1 MRRSESSRLVN
12 CLVAGVATAGAVLSG
27 ASPAVAGQ
35 SPAAHDV
42 IEAKY
47 RSWGGADSP
56 LGHPV
61 GEAYPVGAGAG
72 RDYAGGAIFYSPGTG
87 AHVMYGLI
95 LERYRELGGPA
106 GALGFPTTDEEE
118 ALGGS
123 DRFSDFSAADGATV
137 YWTPAAGAWLI
148 RGPILDAWNHLGGA
162 EGPMGHPVAAEVEA
176 DGVRVAR
183 FSGADGTAELS
194 WHAGGGYAV
203 VPPELTGRLRGL
215 AVTAGLVTR
224 APAR

>member
-1 MRRSESSRLVN
+1 M
-12 CLVAGVATAGAVLSG
+12 ATAGAVLS
-27 ASPAVAGQ
+27 AAAPAVAEL
-35 SPAAHDV
+35 SPAAPAPVAHDE

-61 GEAYPVGAGAG
+61 GEAYPVGTGAG
-72 RDYAGGAIFYSPGTG
+72 RDYTGGAIYYSPGTG

-137 YWTPAAGAWLI
+137 YWAPAAGAWLI
-148 RGPILDAWNHLGGA
+148 RGSILEAWHHLGGA
-162 EGPMGHPVAAEVEA
+162 EGPMGHPVAAEVEV
-176 DGVRVAR
+176 DGGRVAR
-183 FSGADGTAELS
+183 FSGEDGTAQLI
-194 WHAGGGYAV
+194 WRAGGGYQV
-203 VPPELTGRLRGL
+203 VPAELAGRLRGL
-215 AVTAGLVTR
+215 AVTADLVKS

>member
-1 MRRSESSRLVN
+1 M
-12 CLVAGVATAGAVLSG
+12 TAVAVLSV
-27 ASPAVAGQ
+27 AAPAVAGR
-35 SPAAHDV
+35 SPAAADA
-42 IEAKY
+42 IDAKY

-56 LGHPV
+56 LGQPV

-137 YWTPAAGAWLI
+137 YWNPEAGAWLI
-148 RGPILDAWNHLGGA
+148 RGPILEAWNHLGGA
-162 EGPMGHPVAAEVEA
+162 EGPMGHPTAAEVEA

-183 FSGADGTAELS
+183 FSGEDGAAQLS
-194 WHAGGGYAV
+194 WHAGGGYQV
-203 VPPELTGRLRGL
+203 VPTELDGRLRGL
-215 AVTAGLVTR
+215 ARTADVVTS
-224 APAR
+224 APGR